1 MGEEMLIDE
10 GLDLRAETFGRKTVS
25 RGGDGGAGKL
35 QFFEFRDGGS
45 ERRGGLRGKKKAV
58 LTWLDDV
65 TAATFS
71 VGDDWAAS
79 SKGFDGGDTERLK
92 ARKEISAGGLEI
104 WNEFATG
111 EPREEG
117 DEA

>member
-1 MGEEMLIDE
+1 MLIYE
-10 GLDLRAETFGRKTVS
+10 RFYLRTKTFGRKTVS

-35 QFFEFRDGGS
+35 QFFEFCDGGG
-45 ERRGGLRGKKKAV
+45 ERRGCLIGEKEAILP
-58 LTWLDDV
+58 WLDDV

-92 ARKEISAGGLEI
+92 ARKEISASGLEI

-111 EPREEG
+111 EPRKEG
-117 DEA
+117 DEV